1 MMIHEA
7 KLGSGIGER
16 LAKAIFA
23 SALMPHAQK
32 EARGIQDGV
41 EVGRL
46 PAGGVI
52 FEVMQKRSSRRRPTL
67 AYEIDSG
74 GLNSREI
81 QAGLNRQRWKTG
93 IVLDPAQT
101 FFGDGKQYL
110 TIARDTRR

>member
-1 MMIHEA
+1 MIHEA

-23 SALMPHAQK
+23 PALMPHAQK

-52 FEVMQKRSSRRRPTL
+52 LEVMQKRSSRRRPTL
-67 AYEIDSG
+67 ANEIDIG
-74 GLNSREI
+74 WRNACEI
-81 QAGLNRQRWKTG
+81 QAGLDRERRKAR
-93 IVLDPAQT
+93 IVLDPAQALL
-101 FFGDGKQYL
+101 GDGEQHFS
-110 TIARDTRR
+110 IARNARG